1 MLQCIRD
8 THLKMAPVGGASVT
22 DKRKLANAGA
32 GLGGHLRTT
41 PSFFGGKSKRS
52 ST

>member
-8 THLKMAPVGGASVT
+8 THLKVGGASVT